1 MDRIVIHGS
10 PVSPTQQIF
19 VYKDKKVID
28 QADVSFSSL
37 PDVIMA
43 FVKKYDIKQIDLSG
57 AYSFVKGIEIQL
69 KSAKL
74 SDFSIIDEI
83 HFRYL

>member
-19 VYKDKKVID
+19 VYKDKKIID

-43 FVKKYDIKQIDLSG
+43 FVKKYDIKTLELTG
-57 AYSFVKGIEIQL
+57 AYQFVKGIETQL
-69 KSAKL
+69 KSAKP

-83 HFRYL
+83 HFKYS